1 MYTYGPVPSRRFGR
15 SFGVDLIPFKTC
27 DLDCIFCQLGRT
39 VQKTVCRQEYVPIN
53 AVILEIEAWLNTGG
67 NADYI
72 TLSGSGEPTLHSGFG
87 EVLKYLGKTP
97 IPSLLLTNGS
107 TLYIPEVR
115 EAAAYADVVKVSL
128 SAWDQESFT
137 RVNRPHDTLS
147 FDHLVDGQ
155 KQFRAEFKGQLWM
168 EIFLVEGFNSRPE
181 DVRKIASCAK
191 IIKPDRI
198 QLNTVVRPP
207 AEKFAQPCS
216 MELLKS
222 LQSFFDPFAEII
234 SDFRSNRLKN
244 FQADEEK
251 ILSILKRRPCTIEQ
265 LTKIYG
271 MNINEVSKHLSSL
284 LSSQR
289 IRGRYISNKCFY
301 SAIAEDAAPHV
312 KV

>member
-39 VQKTVCRQEYVPIN
+39 VQKTVRRKEYVPID
-53 AVILEIEAWLNTGG
+53 AVIFEIETWLNTGG
-67 NADYI
+67 DADYI

-87 EVLKYLGKTP
+87 EVLKYLSKTP

-107 TLYIPEVR
+107 TLYLPEVR

-128 SAWDQESFT
+128 SSWDQKSFS

-147 FDHLVDGQ
+147 FEHLVDGQ
-155 KQFRAEFKGQLWM
+155 KQFRAQFKGEIWM
-168 EIFLVEGFNSRPE
+168 EVFLVGGFNSRPE
-181 DVRKIASCAK
+181 DVRKIASYAK

-216 MELLKS
+216 MEHLKS

-234 SDFRSNRLKN
+234 SDFRTNPSKN

-251 ILSILKRRPCTIEQ
+251 ILNILQRRPCTIEQ

-289 IRGRYISNKCFY
+289 IRARYISNKCFY
-301 SAIAEDAAPHV
+301 SMVTKDTSPDV